1 MPSESGGFF
10 GSDGFGPI
18 IPTQAESG
26 LLSFGCFGVSGNF
39 QIVIPRKQK
48 SKIPSFPQKRESS
61 LSGFSD
67 FRHISTRFDS
77 VISPVS
83 VIADN
88 TVVFSFPDSRLRGN
102 DGGRLAVFP
111 DKSLRLLIAG
121 FRPLG
126 NNGI

>member
-1 MPSESGGFF
+1 MPSESGGFLIRTVF
-10 GSDGFGPI
+10 GS
-18 IPTQAESG
+18 
-26 LLSFGCFGVSGNF
+26 SF
-39 QIVIPRKQK
+39 PRKQQP
-48 SKIPSFPQKRESS
+48 KIPSFPRRRKSS

-121 FRPLG
+121 FRLLG